1 MLLVEEV
8 VVTGMTEITAGI
20 ETITT
25 VVGSV
30 FTMITGNP
38 LLAAFAG
45 AGLLAVGIGVFS
57 AIKGA
62 AR

>member
-1 MLLVEEV
+1 MEQ
-8 VVTGMTEITAGI
+8 ITAGI

-30 FTMITGNP
+30 FTLITGNP

-45 AGLLAVGIGVFS
+45 AGLLVVGIGVFS

>member
-1 MLLVEEV
+1 MFLEEGT
-8 VVTGMTEITAGI
+8 VVTGMEQITAGI

-30 FTMITGNP
+30 FTLITGNP

-45 AGLLAVGIGVFS
+45 AGLLVVGIGVFS

>member
-1 MLLVEEV
+1 MEET
-8 VVTGMTEITAGI
+8 VVTGMESILSGV

-25 VVGSV
+25 VVGNV

-45 AGLLAVGIGVFS
+45 AGLLIVGVGVFG